1 MIRALFWILVISL
14 LVAFIASCALIFIPA
29 IIVGFGLVA
38 GIIAAILV
46 FIFVVVFL
54 CLLL

>member
-1 MIRALFWILVISL
+1 MIRALFWIFVISL
-14 LVAFIASCALIFIPA
+14 LVAFIAACALIFIPA